1 MGKFKRW
8 FIRIGIALIVVIAF
22 GIAVFWQDIQEIRGA
37 LEYAKTFEPEK
48 IDENFRTLYLKYP
61 SKTVRSSN
69 PVYELSESPRELTE
83 TYVYNGKT
91 KRIEDWI
98 DATDTTGLIVL
109 KDGIIA
115 FEKYFR
121 GNSKATR
128 SIAMSVSKS
137 IVSFL
142 VGVALTDGSI
152 ASLQDP
158 VDKYAP
164 ELKGSGY
171 KGVSLKNVLQMSSG
185 IRFYE
190 DYEDLKSDLV
200 RMVVS
205 FTTGSLNE
213 FITTLTNERQPGT
226 FNRYVSADTQVLGM
240 VLEGATG
247 EKLTDYTREKLWNHL
262 GAEFDAEWL
271 TDPTGSEMAFGG
283 FNAALRDYARF
294 GLLYLNEGRN
304 FQGHQLVPS
313 SWVKA
318 SVTPDAPHLMPGRN
332 NPDSSFPMG
341 YGYQWWIP
349 ENPEGDFLALGIYGQ
364 FIYVH
369 PGHKVVIAKTSAYVD
384 YNNSGD
390 EMEFES
396 VEAFRAIAR
405 AL

>member
-1 MGKFKRW
+1 MDKFKRW
-8 FIRIGIALIVVIAF
+8 FIRIGIILIVVIAV

-48 IDENFRTLYLKYP
+48 IDENFRSLYLKYP
-61 SKTVRSSN
+61 SNTVRRGN
-69 PVYELSESPRELTE
+69 PVYDLSESPRKLAE
-83 TYVYNGKT
+83 TYVYDGQT

-109 KDGIIA
+109 KDGAIA
-115 FEKYFR
+115 FESYFR
-121 GNSKATR
+121 GNSRATR

-142 VGVALTDGSI
+142 VGVAVTDGSI

-158 VDKYAP
+158 VDRYAP

-171 KGVSLKNVLQMSSG
+171 EGVSLKNVLQMSSG

-213 FITTLTNERQPGT
+213 FITTLTNERRPGT

-247 EKLTDYTREKLWNHL
+247 KKLTDYTREKLWGHL

-271 TDPTGSEMAFGG
+271 TDPTGTEMAFGG

-304 FQGHQLVPS
+304 FQGRQLVPA

-349 ENPEGDFLALGIYGQ
+349 ENPEGDFLAIGIYGQ

-384 YNNSGD
+384 YNNSGE

>member
-1 MGKFKRW
+1 MNKPIRW
-8 FIRIGIALIVVIAF
+8 LLRIGILLIVVIAVCT
-22 GIAVFWQDIQEIRGA
+22 AVFWKDIQGIRGA
-37 LEYAKTFEPEK
+37 LEYASTFEPDV
-48 IDENFRTLYLKYP
+48 INENFRSLYHKYP
-61 SKTVRSSN
+61 SSTVKRGDT
-69 PVYELSESPRELTE
+69 VYELTESPRALAESY
-83 TYVYNGKT
+83 TYKGKT
-91 KRIEDWI
+91 KRVEDWI
-98 DATDTTGLIVL
+98 DATDTTGLIVI
-109 KDGIIA
+109 KDGTIA

-121 GNSKATR
+121 GNTRSTR

-137 IVSFL
+137 IVSCL
-142 VGVALTDGSI
+142 VGVAVADGSI
-152 ASLQDP
+152 NSLQDP

-171 KGVSLKNVLQMSSG
+171 EGVSLKNVLQMSSG

-213 FITTLTNERQPGT
+213 FITTLANERRPGT

-240 VLEGATG
+240 VLQGATG
-247 EKLTDYTREKLWNHL
+247 KKLTDYTREKLWKRL

-271 TDPTGSEMAFGG
+271 TDPTGAEMAFGG

-304 FQGHQLVPS
+304 FQGRQLVPTG
-313 SWVKA
+313 WIKA

-332 NPDSSFPMG
+332 NPGSPFPMG

-349 ENPEGDFLALGIYGQ
+349 ENPEGDFLAIGIYGQ
-364 FIYVH
+364 FIYIH
-369 PGHKVVIAKTSAYVD
+369 PRYNVVIAKTSAYVD
-384 YNNSGD
+384 YNDSGD

-405 AL
+405 EL